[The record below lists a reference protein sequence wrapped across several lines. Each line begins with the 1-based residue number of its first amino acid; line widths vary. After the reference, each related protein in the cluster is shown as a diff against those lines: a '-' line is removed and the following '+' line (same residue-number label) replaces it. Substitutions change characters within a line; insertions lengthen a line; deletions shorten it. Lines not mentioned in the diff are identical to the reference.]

1 MKKIIKVLVGV
12 SLFATIFTPNI
23 KIENTTNSS
32 LIEYAS
38 DNFNKG
44 KVDIKRLENVS
55 DDTSYVVGPTMYVQ
69 MGENET
75 SKFLRFATPIKGNP
89 NKVEYTRTYDKD
101 GTKDQKS
108 KEVITV
114 YPGIRSGEKDFYYN
128 DDGLIDAKPETLEYY
143 WACYTI
149 EFKGEKAI
157 EKFLTIDFTLE
168 LKVNDNEVKL
178 SRTSCLYENYSSI
191 ILNNDNEFEW
201 FVGKTKTND
210 FAGKTI
216 SLNYE
221 RSVDVTEVL
230 YPDTSLR
237 FNGTFDGKGNKLNLN
252 LEKENTV
259 ALFGYVGNEGSVK
272 NLTTTGIVKATDTSV
287 DSDVAGIASINYGTI
302 DTCTNEAK
310 IDVQGIGYGGGIVSQ
325 NAGGAKIINCTNNG
339 DIGKYNETGL
349 TEGGFMLGGIA
360 GRSNQD
366 SLIENCKNYGTILG
380 KASGNGTGGV
390 GGIAGVI
397 AGATISNC
405 ENGHAEN
412 ETKNLTST
420 GGNLGGIVGSIQ
432 YDDSIIS
439 GCKNYMDVNGGQ
451 ASIGGILGYIGGKFI
466 YNSTSKKNE
475 NVDIKG
481 IELKNCDNYGNI
493 TTTDVRVGGIAGR
506 LSGTGSTQ
514 SKDKTLIMVD
524 GCYNFGNIA
533 STKVLTDNKNYV
545 GGLFGTISNVTI
557 KNSRCYN
564 EVLISYGNT
573 KDIKVDTLNVKYSS
587 NYNKYKRYV
596 FMLAGY
602 GNGTYVNMESTTTGL
617 CDKDKKA
624 I

>member
-1 MKKIIKVLVGV
+1 MKKTIKVLVGV

-44 KVDIKRLENVS
+44 KVDIKRLESVS

-128 DDGLIDAKPETLEYY
+128 DEGLTETKPETIEYY

-168 LKVNDNEVKL
+168 LKVNDNEVGL

-259 ALFGYVGNEGSVK
+259 ALFGYVGNEGTVK
-272 NLTTTGIVKATDTSV
+272 NLTTTGTVKATKENVS
-287 DSDVAGIASINYGTI
+287 SDAAGIVSINYGII

-310 IDVQGIGYGGGIVSQ
+310 IDVQGKGYGGGIASQ
-325 NAGGAKIINCTNNG
+325 NTGGAKIINCTNNG
-339 DIGKYNETGL
+339 DIGKYDETGL
-349 TEGGFMLGGIA
+349 TEGGYMLGGIA
-360 GRSNQD
+360 GRSNQN
-366 SLIENCKNYGTILG
+366 SLIENCKNYGEI
-380 KASGNGTGGV
+380 KGGAGEYKTAGI
-390 GGIAGVI
+390 GGIVGII
-397 AGATISNC
+397 AGATVTGCINGK
-405 ENGHAEN
+405 ENSDI
-412 ETKNLTST
+412 KLVSSK
-420 GGNLGGIVGSIQ
+420 GNVGGIVGSIQ
-432 YDDSIIS
+432 LANSNIND
-439 GCKNYMDVNGGQ
+439 CKNYMTIVAKAGG
-451 ASIGGILGYIGGKFI
+451 IGGIIGFCNYSKVKIDNCHNYASVTGGAYVGGVCGAFGYNGNRESTMTNCTNEGEILSNEI
-466 YNSTSKKNE
+466 ANS
-475 NVDIKG
+475 
-481 IELKNCDNYGNI
+481 YY
-493 TTTDVRVGGIAGR
+493 RVGGIVGMAF
-506 LSGTGSTQ
+506 GTTIDSCINKGKVSNKEGAITEELG
-514 SKDKTLIMVD
+514 TT
-524 GCYNFGNIA
+524 
-533 STKVLTDNKNYV
+533 STKYSGLIV
-545 GGLFGTISNVTI
+545 GYKTAKANVTNCSNTY
-557 KNSRCYN
+557 KN
-564 EVLISYGNT
+564 EE
-573 KDIKVDTLNVKYSS
+573 TL
-587 NYNKYKRYV
+587 
-596 FMLAGY
+596 
-602 GNGTYVNMESTTTGL
+602 
-617 CDKDKKA
+617 
-624 I
+624 

>member
-44 KVDIKRLENVS
+44 KVDIKRLESVS

-128 DDGLIDAKPETLEYY
+128 DEGLTETKPETIEYY

-168 LKVNDNEVKL
+168 LKVNDNEVGL

-230 YPDTSLR
+230 YPDSSLR

-252 LEKENTV
+252 LEKANTV
-259 ALFGYVGNEGSVK
+259 ALFGYVGNEGTIK
-272 NLTTTGIVKATDTSV
+272 NLTTTGTVKATKENVS
-287 DSDVAGIASINYGTI
+287 SDAAGIASINYGTI

-310 IDVQGIGYGGGIVSQ
+310 IDVQGIGYGGGIVSK

-349 TEGGFMLGGIA
+349 TEGGYMLGGIA
-360 GRSNQD
+360 GRSNQN
-366 SLIENCKNYGTILG
+366 SLIENCKNYGEIKG
-380 KASGNGTGGV
+380 GAGAGANGGV
-390 GGIAGVI
+390 GGIVGVI
-397 AGATISNC
+397 AGATIKGCLNGK
-405 ENGHAEN
+405 ENTEI
-412 ETKNLTST
+412 ELVSSK
-420 GGNLGGIVGSIQ
+420 GNLGGIVGSIQ
-432 YDDSIIS
+432 ANSSTIENCTNYMKISAELGYVGGIVGCSLKWTSIAITGCENRGSVESNAQYLGGIIGNAYCKVGSKKKDDILITNCINFKNVI
-439 GCKNYMDVNGGQ
+439 CKNETLDSFY
-451 ASIGGILGYIGGKFI
+451 L
-466 YNSTSKKNE
+466 
-475 NVDIKG
+475 
-481 IELKNCDNYGNI
+481 
-493 TTTDVRVGGIAGR
+493 GGIAGSIANTTISSSCVEEHVEMTYGKTTKLITEFSMR
-506 LSGTGSTQ
+506 YSGSAKPFAYIIAGKATTQ
-514 SKDKTLIMVD
+514 AKGDNVI
-524 GCYNFGNIA
+524 
-533 STKVLTDNKNYV
+533 DNKS
-545 GGLFGTISNVTI
+545 GI
-557 KNSRCYN
+557 C
-564 EVLISYGNT
+564 
-573 KDIKVDTLNVKYSS
+573 D
-587 NYNKYKRYV
+587 
-596 FMLAGY
+596 A
-602 GNGTYVNMESTTTGL
+602 NGTFLRTSGKGN
-617 CDKDKKA
+617 
-624 I
+624 

>member
-55 DDTSYVVGPTMYVQ
+55 NDTSYVVGPTMYVQ

-89 NKVEYTRTYDKD
+89 DKVEYIRKYDKD
-101 GTKDQKS
+101 GTIDQKS
-108 KEVITV
+108 KDVDIL
-114 YPGIRSGEKDFYYN
+114 YSGIQSGEITNYY
-128 DDGLIDAKPETLEYY
+128 DGEGLTETEPAKIEYY

-149 EFKGEKAI
+149 EFKGKKI
-157 EKFLTIDFTLE
+157 INDYLTKDFTLE
-168 LKVNDNEVKL
+168 LKVNDNKVEL
-178 SRTSCLYENYSSI
+178 SRTSCLYANQSLIS
-191 ILNNDNEFEW
+191 LKNDDDFNV
-201 FVGKTKTND
+201 FVDESKKYD

-216 SLNYE
+216 SLDYE
-221 RSVDVTEVL
+221 RNVDVIEVL
-230 YPDTSLR
+230 YPDSSLR

-259 ALFGYVGNEGSVK
+259 ALFGYVGNEGTVK
-272 NLTTTGIVKATDTSV
+272 NLTTTGTVKATKENVS
-287 DSDVAGIASINYGTI
+287 SDAAGIASINYGTI

-310 IDVQGIGYGGGIVSQ
+310 IYAQGNGYGGGIVSQ

-466 YNSTSKKNE
+466 SKK

-514 SKDKTLIMVD
+514 SNDKTLIMVD

-587 NYNKYKRYV
+587 NYKTYKRYV

>member
-89 NKVEYTRTYDKD
+89 DKVEYTRTYDKD
-101 GTKDQKS
+101 GTTDQKS

-128 DDGLIDAKPETLEYY
+128 DEGLTETKPKTIEYY

-149 EFKGEKAI
+149 EFRGEKI
-157 EKFLTIDFTLE
+157 INDYLTKDFTLE

-178 SRTSCLYENYSSI
+178 SRTSCLYVNQSLIS
-191 ILNNDNEFEW
+191 LKNDDDFNV
-201 FVGKTKTND
+201 FVDESKKYD

-216 SLNYE
+216 SLDYE
-221 RSVDVTEVL
+221 RNVDVTEVL
-230 YPDTSLR
+230 YPNSSLK

-252 LEKENTV
+252 LKKTNTV
-259 ALFGYVGNEGSVK
+259 ALFGYVGNEGTVK
-272 NLTTTGIVKATDTSV
+272 NLTTTGTVKATDTSV
-287 DSDVAGIASINYGTI
+287 NSDVAGIASINYGTI

-325 NAGGAKIINCTNNG
+325 NCGGAKIINCTNNG

-349 TEGGFMLGGIA
+349 TEGGYMLGGIA

-366 SLIENCKNYGTILG
+366 SLIENCKNYGEIKG
-380 KASGNGTGGV
+380 GAGAGATGGV
-390 GGIAGVI
+390 GGIVGVI
-397 AGATISNC
+397 AGATIKGC
-405 ENGHAEN
+405 LNGKEDTAIELVSS
-412 ETKNLTST
+412 K
-420 GGNLGGIVGSIQ
+420 GNLGGIVGSIQ
-432 YDDSIIS
+432 ANSSTIENCTNYMKIS
-439 GCKNYMDVNGGQ
+439 GDTGYV
-451 ASIGGILGYIGGKFI
+451 GGILGCSMNSSNVKINNCINRGTVESRAQYIGGI
-466 YNSTSKKNE
+466 VGRLSSTSKK
-475 NVDIKG
+475 
-481 IELKNCDNYGNI
+481 
-493 TTTDVRVGGIAGR
+493 TTDVSISECRNFGDLICNGEFDFYYIGGIVGR
-506 LSGTGSTQ
+506 MAYTTMTTCSSYENINFTYNNTTKNITDLSMRYAGSTKEY
-514 SKDKTLIMVD
+514 SVFVVAGMATAFKI
-524 GCYNFGNIA
+524 
-533 STKVLTDNKNYV
+533 DNKS
-545 GGLFGTISNVTI
+545 GI
-557 KNSRCYN
+557 C
-564 EVLISYGNT
+564 
-573 KDIKVDTLNVKYSS
+573 D
-587 NYNKYKRYV
+587 
-596 FMLAGY
+596 A
-602 GNGTYVNMESTTTGL
+602 NGTFLRTSGKGN
-617 CDKDKKA
+617 
-624 I
+624 

>member
-1 MKKIIKVLVGV
+1 MRKIIKVLVGV

-55 DDTSYVVGPTMYVQ
+55 NDTSYAVGSTMYVQ

-89 NKVEYTRTYDKD
+89 NKVEYIRKYDKD
-101 GTKDQKS
+101 GTTDQKS
-108 KEVITV
+108 KDVSIL
-114 YPGIRSGEKDFYYN
+114 YLGIQSGATTYYYDEK
-128 DDGLIDAKPETLEYY
+128 GLTETKPETIEYY

-149 EFKGEKAI
+149 EFRGEKI
-157 EKFLTIDFTLE
+157 INDYLTKDFTLE

-178 SRTSCLYENYSSI
+178 SRTSCLYVNQSLIS
-191 ILNNDNEFEW
+191 LKNDDDFNV
-201 FVGKTKTND
+201 FVDKSKKYD
-210 FAGKTI
+210 FLGKTI
-216 SLNYE
+216 SLDYGRN
-221 RSVDVTEVL
+221 VDVTEVL
-230 YPDTSLR
+230 YPDTSLK

-252 LEKENTV
+252 LEKANTV
-259 ALFGYVGNEGSVK
+259 ALFGYVGNEGNIK

-287 DSDVAGIASINYGTI
+287 NSDVAGIASINYGTI

-310 IDVQGIGYGGGIVSQ
+310 IDVQGKGYGGGIVSK

-349 TEGGFMLGGIA
+349 TEGGYMLGGIA

-451 ASIGGILGYIGGKFI
+451 ASIGGILGYIGGKFV

-587 NYNKYKRYV
+587 NYNAYKRYV